1 MNWPHIHLM
10 LNHAPVLGVLLA
22 LALLLI
28 GMFRDRSSL
37 KEAAFITLV
46 LTGALAAIVYYTGD
60 AAGELLGGLPEI
72 SQADLLAHSA
82 MALYALAG
90 AVMSGLLALGALIV
104 SRRSARTGTWFL
116 ALSLLLA
123 AGTAFLMLQT
133 ANLGGRMRH
142 PEIRRRTAL
151 DGRETGRPAPLTALS
166 LSECEKIDGE
176 AASARGFHQAS
187 ERKDGPEFLI

>member
-10 LNHAPVLGVLLA
+10 LNHAPVFGVLLA
-22 LALLLI
+22 LTLLLI

-60 AAGELLGGLPEI
+60 AAGELLGGLPDI
-72 SQADLLAHSA
+72 SQADLLAHSS

-90 AVMSGLLALGALIV
+90 AVVSGLLALGALIV

-142 PEIRRRTAL
+142 PEARRRTSL
-151 DGRETGRPAPLTALS
+151 DGRKAGYPVPLTAVS
-166 LSECEKIDGE
+166 LSECEKPDGE
-176 AASARGFHQAS
+176 ADSAW
-187 ERKDGPEFLI
+187 GPIKSLKQKTARNS